1 MARHPKPP
9 ASPSPSPPPCPP
21 SDSDPGI
28 GFDPIEEWLVD
39 FDPAMSSELAVKSL
53 GSAEQAA
60 AQKNTEL
67 EFGVKD
73 EKVEVVGSS
82 GLDEL
87 LTPDQLLVSGIGD
100 LAVREDIP
108 EGAVVMEMAAAPAD
122 AEMNAAPP
130 APADAEMNTMVSVE
144 APADAEMNTT
154 VSVDVESEGGKEGQ
168 EAPPAPADAEMMNT
182 TVSVEVEAEGG
193 KEGQESSDEES
204 ESESSEDDDDS
215 SSSEASSSSEEEK
228 EQRVKKDEE
237 SSEASSSE
245 EEELGVKRHGGKSNN
260 LESLLEEGE
269 LLIGSNEEDAEQKGG
284 IKSKYETEVLP
295 PVPKIEIQLEPH
307 HQTLPVGT
315 ISTIMGERVIV
326 EGSVQHNPLNEGSIL
341 WITESRT
348 PLGIVD
354 ELFGPVKNP
363 YYLVRYN
370 SEEEVPA
377 GISAGTNVSFV
388 AEFADH
394 ILNMK
399 ELYAKG
405 YDESDPVDNDEEEDL
420 PDFSDDEK
428 EAEYKRSLRQA
439 KRQTDRQREPM
450 KTSRDRK
457 RSQSRGSGIR
467 KPMPPR
473 NLDTSTPG
481 HQPRPHFHLS
491 DMDPARSLGPQNAPM
506 IAPTMLPPGPMNPA
520 VPPSPVSLANQMGGC
535 FMNPAQQQFLPQ
547 QHNMV
552 WPGGF
557 PQPPHPNMGV
567 HGAALAANIM
577 QSLLAGANQFQQQ
590 FQNQNF
596 SGAGANQFLQQ
607 FQNQNFSG
615 PGANQFQQQFQ
626 NQNFGGFPNQMPMPF
641 PQFMHQ
647 TGMPANPM
655 PFGGRPP
662 VNSPFGPAPQVP
674 MGQGNFGQPPN
685 SQGFMNL
692 APPRGDGEQDSPPQ
706 FSSRQFHQGSSSF
719 GRGRTLQR
727 GGRHSSGRG
736 GRGGRHRR

>member
-9 ASPSPSPPPCPP
+9 ASPSLSPPPCPP
-21 SDSDPGI
+21 SESDPGI

-39 FDPAMSSELAVKSL
+39 FDPAMSSELAAKGL
-53 GSAEQAA
+53 GPAEQAA
-60 AQKNTEL
+60 AVPHTLVETAAEKSSEL

-73 EKVEVVGSS
+73 GKVEVVSGG
-82 GLDEL
+82 GLDGL
-87 LTPDQLLVSGIGD
+87 LAPDQLLVSGIGNLD
-100 LAVREDIP
+100 VREDIP
-108 EGAVVMEMAAAPAD
+108 EGEGAVAMEMAAARP
-122 AEMNAAPP
+122 
-130 APADAEMNTMVSVE
+130 

-154 VSVDVESEGGKEGQ
+154 VCVEVESEGGKEGQ
-168 EAPPAPADAEMMNT
+168 EAPPAPSDAEMMNT
-182 TVSVEVEAEGG
+182 TVSAEVQPEGG
-193 KEGQESSDEES
+193 KERLESSDEES
-204 ESESSEDDDDS
+204 ESESSENDDDS
-215 SSSEASSSSEEEK
+215 SSTEASSSSEEEK
-228 EQRVKKDEE
+228 EQGVHKDEE

-245 EEELGVKRHGGKSNN
+245 EEELGVKRHGGKADN
-260 LESLLEEGE
+260 LETLLEEGE
-269 LLIGSNEEDAEQKGG
+269 LMIRSNEEDEEQKGG
-284 IKSKYETEVLP
+284 IKSKYEAEVLP

-315 ISTIMGERVIV
+315 ISAIMGERVIV

-341 WITESRT
+341 WITERRT

-377 GISAGTNVSFV
+377 GISARINVSFV

-428 EAEYKRSLRQA
+428 EAEYKRSLCQA
-439 KRQTDRQREPM
+439 KRQTDRQHEPM

-467 KPMPPR
+467 KPVPPR

-481 HQPRPHFHLS
+481 HQPRPHFHRS
-491 DMDPARSLGPQNAPM
+491 DMAPAGAENTARSLGPQNAPM
-506 IAPTMLPPGPMNPA
+506 FAPTMLPCGPMNPS
-520 VPPSPVSLANQMGGC
+520 VPSPVPLANQMGGC

-547 QHNMV
+547 QPNMV

-567 HGAALAANIM
+567 DGAALAANIM
-577 QSLLAGANQFQQQ
+577 QNLLAGANQFQQQ
-590 FQNQNF
+590 FQNPNF
-596 SGAGANQFLQQ
+596 SGAGANQFPQQ

-615 PGANQFQQQFQ
+615 PGANEFQQQFQ
-626 NQNFGGFPNQMPMPF
+626 NQKFGGFPNQMPMPF

-662 VNSPFGPAPQVP
+662 VNSPFGPTPQVP

-685 SQGFMNL
+685 SQGFTNL
-692 APPRGDGEQDSPPQ
+692 APPRGDGKQDSPSQ
-706 FSSRQFHQGSSSF
+706 FSSRQFHQGSPSF
-719 GRGRTLQR
+719 GRGRTQQR
-727 GGRHSSGRG
+727 GGGGRHSSGRG

>member
-1 MARHPKPP
+1 
-9 ASPSPSPPPCPP
+9 
-21 SDSDPGI
+21 
-28 GFDPIEEWLVD
+28 VD
-39 FDPAMSSELAVKSL
+39 FDPAMSGELAAKGL
-53 GSAEQAA
+53 GAAEQAA
-60 AQKNTEL
+60 AVPHTLVETAAGKSFEL
-67 EFGVKD
+67 EFGVMD
-73 EKVEVVGSS
+73 EKVEVVSSS

-87 LTPDQLLVSGIGD
+87 LAPDQLLVSGIGD

-108 EGAVVMEMAAAPAD
+108 EGAVAMEMA
-122 AEMNAAPP
+122 AAPP
-130 APADAEMNTMVSVE
+130 APADAEMNTTVCVE
-144 APADAEMNTT
+144 
-154 VSVDVESEGGKEGQ
+154 VESEGGKEGQ
-168 EAPPAPADAEMMNT
+168 EAPPAPAGAEMMNT
-182 TVSVEVEAEGG
+182 TVSVEVQPEGG
-193 KEGQESSDEES
+193 KERQESSDEES
-204 ESESSEDDDDS
+204 ESESSEDDDDG
-215 SSSEASSSSEEEK
+215 SSSEASLSSEEEK
-228 EQRVKKDEE
+228 EHGVNKDEE

-245 EEELGVKRHGGKSNN
+245 EEELEVKRHGGKAGN

-269 LLIGSNEEDAEQKGG
+269 LMIGSDAEEQKGG
-284 IKSKYETEVLP
+284 IKSKYEAEVLP

-315 ISTIMGERVIV
+315 ISAIMGERVIV

-388 AEFADH
+388 ADFADH

-405 YDESDPVDNDEEEDL
+405 YDESDPVGNEEEEDL

-439 KRQTDRQREPM
+439 KRRTDRQHEPM
-450 KTSRDRK
+450 KTSGDRK

-473 NLDTSTPG
+473 NLDTSAPG
-481 HQPRPHFHLS
+481 HQPRPHFRRS
-491 DMDPARSLGPQNAPM
+491 DMARAGAENTAHSLGPQNAPM
-506 IAPTMLPPGPMNPA
+506 IAPTMLPAGTMNPA
-520 VPPSPVSLANQMGGC
+520 MPSPVPLANQMGGC

-547 QHNMV
+547 QPNMV

-567 HGAALAANIM
+567 DGAALAANIM
-577 QSLLAGANQFQQQ
+577 QNLIAGANQFQQQ
-590 FQNQNF
+590 FQNPNF
-596 SGAGANQFLQQ
+596 SGAGANQFPPQ

-626 NQNFGGFPNQMPMPF
+626 NPNFGGFPNQTPMPF
-641 PQFMHQ
+641 PQFMPQ
-647 TGMPANPM
+647 TGTPANPM

-662 VNSPFGPAPQVP
+662 VNSPFGPVP

-685 SQGFMNL
+685 SQGFTNL
-692 APPRGDGEQDSPPQ
+692 AAPPRGDGEQDSPPQ
-706 FSSRQFHQGSSSF
+706 FSSRQFHQGSPSF
-719 GRGRTLQR
+719 GRGRTQQR